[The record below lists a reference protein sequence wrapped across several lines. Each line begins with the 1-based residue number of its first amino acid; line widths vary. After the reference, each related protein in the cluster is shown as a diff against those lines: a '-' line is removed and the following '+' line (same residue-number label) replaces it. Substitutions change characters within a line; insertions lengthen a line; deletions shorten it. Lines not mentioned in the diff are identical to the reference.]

1 MSRQILTSIIYLLI
15 FNYSICVEFNAKTYP
30 NPKTFKGAKECNM
43 RSISNLCDPDQVFDE
58 STRYRLNSELQ
69 QMTRRTE
76 KVQGGFCDRKGFEPL
91 LLVAHEGDQ
100 ELADEL
106 NQQWNL
112 DGQCKKSVI
121 FFLSAL
127 DHQFYY
133 SSEPETGFD
142 QGDFIAIKAGQD
154 SYLAEGNY
162 TFALVN
168 IFKQIGGAKNIQVTS
183 EDKETDYK
191 QKANNHN
198 NGIIFFPSFL
208 TLFSS
213 FIVLAF
219 GLL

>member
-15 FNYSICVEFNAKTYP
+15 FDYSISVEFNAKTYP
-30 NPKTFKGAKECNM
+30 NPKTFRGAKECNM

-91 LLVAHEGDQ
+91 LLIAHE
-100 ELADEL
+100 
-106 NQQWNL
+106 
-112 DGQCKKSVI
+112 SVI

-142 QGDFIAIKAGQD
+142 QSDFLAIKAGQD

-191 QKANNHN
+191 QKAKPNNN
-198 NGIIFFPSFL
+198 ALIFSPSYL
-208 TLFSS
+208 TLISS
-213 FIVLAF
+213 FIVLIF